1 MRAADRISLSP
12 TASEVSR
19 FNTWFDQ
26 KCADRGTGKTLAAD
40 LKLCINEVLANAIG
54 YGFKNTANPW
64 VTVRIKLDKRRVSAT
79 IIDNGTYFDLRV
91 WQAPKDRDLT
101 TGEPGGF
108 GIALIKERA
117 SRIHYQRF
125 CGRNHLKIECDGANP

>member
-1 MRAADRISLSP
+1 MRAADRISLSA

-26 KCADRGTGKTLAAD
+26 KCADRGTGKALAAD
-40 LKLCINEVLANAIG
+40 LKLCINEVLANAIS

-101 TGEPGGF
+101 TGEPVGF
-108 GIALIKERA
+108 GIAVIK
-117 SRIHYQRF
+117 
-125 CGRNHLKIECDGANP
+125 

>member
-40 LKLCINEVLANAIG
+40 LKLCINEVLANAIS

-101 TGEPGGF
+101 TGEPGGIRHCF
-108 GIALIKERA
+108 DQGAREPDPLSALLRA
-117 SRIHYQRF
+117 QPPQ
-125 CGRNHLKIECDGANP
+125 D